1 MLPAYAGCRWP
12 RRGTPA
18 RGSGALDAV
27 AEEEALG
34 AGEVVEGGDEPEDEA
49 VVEFEGRAG
58 FAGAVTGGLRGLE
71 RGRLCSVR
79 FGLSQGL
86 FRSRMRENDRVPRPG
101 DVAPWT
107 PVQEVMK

>member
-1 MLPAYAGCRWP
+1 MRSP
-12 RRGTPA
+12 RK
-18 RGSGALDAV
+18 
-27 AEEEALG
+27 EALG
-34 AGEVVEGGDEPEDEA
+34 AREAVEGGDEPDDEA
-49 VVEFEGRAG
+49 VVAFEGGAG
-58 FAGAVTGGLRGLE
+58 FAGAVPGGLRGLE

-101 DVAPWT
+101 GDAPWS